1 MGNAATKKKLE
12 LKGNLASMVNKIATK
27 YITTQNFQDLAKLE
41 NQEYC
46 NKLVVLTSKIFD
58 EYLDSQEI
66 EYLAQHTHLG
76 QVVDK
81 MEKGKVHYLD
91 RKNLSSLDV
100 KNQVRKRRLCIGI
113 SKYYIKIAHIF
124 AAIVKTI
131 NPEYSYKDQ
140 FGQYQRVSVL
150 DQKKMPAHFHHNA
163 NVKIPM
169 TKVSGKSF
177 CQHRINALTP
187 VIDAHNGQQA
197 LYKVKICDVNNPGAG
212 HKSIGPMQR
221 VVSLGAEPGFPE
233 LKSLYMD
240 KFDYRSGRFTGMT
253 EKSKKEFEQDMG
265 TFYKAFTNKSTA
277 PPNLSNFDNIPLM
290 DYHNQPPCHTPD
302 GFLVQQFA
310 YDPTSPL
317 YKTYAEHLGKMKT
330 NATAGQEKL
339 VGILKQLFIKTLEK
353 GPTRSTRRRGRTAA
367 RYRAH
372 QAAYAPRH
380 QAAYAPRHQ
389 AAYAAHH
396 QAAYAPHQA
405 AYAAHD
411 PRRAWR
417 GGAAPRE
424 AQHVIYTL
432 NPTLTHQKLDSIV
445 LQTRKLILEL
455 YTQCE
460 IDFKT
465 GIKLFEAIVEKKEQE
480 KMAKQHAVLKEQMGK
495 LIQ

>member
-1 MGNAATKKKLE
+1 
-12 LKGNLASMVNKIATK
+12 
-27 YITTQNFQDLAKLE
+27 
-41 NQEYC
+41 
-46 NKLVVLTSKIFD
+46 
-58 EYLDSQEI
+58 
-66 EYLAQHTHLG
+66 
-76 QVVDK
+76 
-81 MEKGKVHYLD
+81 
-91 RKNLSSLDV
+91 
-100 KNQVRKRRLCIGI
+100 
-113 SKYYIKIAHIF
+113 
-124 AAIVKTI
+124 
-131 NPEYSYKDQ
+131 
-140 FGQYQRVSVL
+140 
-150 DQKKMPAHFHHNA
+150 
-163 NVKIPM
+163 
-169 TKVSGKSF
+169 
-177 CQHRINALTP
+177 
-187 VIDAHNGQQA
+187 
-197 LYKVKICDVNNPGAG
+197 
-212 HKSIGPMQR
+212 
-221 VVSLGAEPGFPE
+221 
-233 LKSLYMD
+233 
-240 KFDYRSGRFTGMT
+240 
-253 EKSKKEFEQDMG
+253 
-265 TFYKAFTNKSTA
+265 
-277 PPNLSNFDNIPLM
+277 M

-372 QAAYAPRH
+372 QAAYAP
-380 QAAYAPRHQ
+380 
-389 AAYAAHH
+389 HH
-396 QAAYAPHQA
+396 QAAYAPHHQA

>member
-1 MGNAATKKKLE
+1 MGNATTKKKLE

-81 MEKGKVHYLD
+81 MEKGKMHYLD
-91 RKNLSSLDV
+91 RKDLSNLDV

-150 DQKKMPAHFHHNA
+150 DQNKMPTHFHHNT

-169 TKVSGKSF
+169 TKATGKSF

-187 VIDAHNGQQA
+187 VIDAHDGQQA

-310 YDPTSPL
+310 YDPTSSL

-330 NATAGQEKL
+330 DATAGQEKL
-339 VGILKQLFIKTLEK
+339 VGILKQLFIKTLKKE
-353 GPTRSTRRRGRTAA
+353 PTRTTRRRGRAGAPYRAQPKRNWQHDQAPYQAAHAA
-367 RYRAH
+367 R
-372 QAAYAPRH
+372 AP
-380 QAAYAPRHQ
+380 YQ
-389 AAYAAHH
+389 AAYAA
-396 QAAYAPHQA
+396 QG
-405 AYAAHD
+405 
-411 PRRAWR
+411 RRQAWR

-432 NPTLTHQKLDSIV
+432 NPTLTHKKLDSIV